1 MSRTDAP
8 LVPTD
13 EGLNHQIT
21 ETFASV
27 LQADRSWTE
36 KVCLSIGAKDGSAQ
50 IGFGLGKYL
59 NRNVMDA
66 YAGVSRGVE
75 QWTVRTSRQLMPE
88 PDKSSVGVI
97 HYEVIEPLK
106 RIRVRLEENPVQP
119 IAFDIELDCCE
130 IPPFLE
136 NHEFRRQ
143 IGGYRTDND
152 LVRYH
157 QVGVPRGWLLLDGQR
172 YQINPED
179 WYCSRD
185 HSWGLRYG
193 VGIEPA
199 DIMPGIDSSQFPMNF
214 LWSPMRLLRPDGS
227 AYSIHHFY
235 MKVPIPGV
243 PKTFYGGVE
252 NPDGSRQAFTDLEPN
267 MRYDPLN
274 RRLLGGE
281 LVFTEQDGA
290 KRTLGIEVISATGF
304 HLGTGLYFG
313 LDGHFHGEWRGP
325 AHADGEYIADCSD
338 PDVARRIHQ
347 IRDCLVR
354 VSDGDAVGFANYQ
367 TIVNGEWPELGLSG
381 ADSFI

>member
-1 MSRTDAP
+1 M
-8 LVPTD
+8 
-13 EGLNHQIT
+13 
-21 ETFASV
+21 
-27 LQADRSWTE
+27 
-36 KVCLSIGAKDGSAQ
+36 
-50 IGFGLGKYL
+50 
-59 NRNVMDA
+59 
-66 YAGVSRGVE
+66 
-75 QWTVRTSRQLMPE
+75 TS
-88 PDKSSVGVI
+88 
-97 HYEVIEPLK
+97 
-106 RIRVRLEENPVQP
+106 
-119 IAFDIELDCCE
+119 
-130 IPPFLE
+130 
-136 NHEFRRQ
+136 
-143 IGGYRTDND
+143 
-152 LVRYH
+152 
-157 QVGVPRGWLLLDGQR
+157 
-172 YQINPED
+172 
-179 WYCSRD
+179 
-185 HSWGLRYG
+185 
-193 VGIEPA
+193 
-199 DIMPGIDSSQFPMNF
+199 
-214 LWSPMRLLRPDGS
+214 
-227 AYSIHHFY
+227 
-235 MKVPIPGV
+235 IPGV

-267 MRYDPLN
+267 MQYDPLN